1 MDLATR
7 ILELQKR
14 TIEHREVLLTEEAAK
29 TALVMPFL
37 QSLGY
42 DVFNPGEVVPE
53 FTADVGTKKGEKVD
67 YAICNDGKV
76 TILIECKPSTAEL
89 NINHAAQLFRYFSVT
104 DARLAVLT
112 NGVNYQF
119 YSDVEKPNRMDDRP
133 FFTFS
138 MDAIK
143 PTDIKTLE
151 KFAKG
156 AFDVEKIVQEAG
168 NLKTQSILRKEI
180 EKEFAEPSDEFVR
193 MMAARVHEGRVT
205 PAVKENIGRMLGP
218 TIATIVRDLVTER
231 ISSALK
237 ASTPAPVEEVSLDV
251 EPLEDG
257 VVTTQEE
264 ISGFH
269 IVQAIASKLVDPK
282 RIIIRDAK
290 SYCAILLDDNNRKTI
305 ARLHFNGITTKYFG
319 TFAGKDEQRHLISEL
334 TQIYQY
340 APQIEARIREL
351 DGKREGS

>member
-1 MDLATR
+1 
-7 ILELQKR
+7 
-14 TIEHREVLLTEEAAK
+14 V
-29 TALVMPFL
+29 
-37 QSLGY
+37 S
-42 DVFNPGEVVPE
+42 
-53 FTADVGTKKGEKVD
+53 
-67 YAICNDGKV
+67 
-76 TILIECKPSTAEL
+76 ILIECKPSTAEL

-119 YSDVEKPNRMDDRP
+119 HSDVEKPNKLDDRP

-156 AFDVEKIVQEAG
+156 AFDIEKIAQEAG
-168 NLKTQSILRKEI
+168 NLKTQSILRKEV
-180 EKEFAEPSDEFVR
+180 EKEFAEPSGEFVR

-205 PAVKENIGRMLGP
+205 PAVKENISRMLGA
-218 TIATIVRDLVTER
+218 TIATIIRDLATER

-237 ASTPAPVEEVSLDV
+237 ASAPAQVEVVDSTADT
-251 EPLEDG
+251 LEEG

-305 ARLHFNGITTKYFG
+305 GRLHFNGMTTKYFG
-319 TFAGKDEQRHLISEL
+319 TFSGKEEQRNPISEL

-340 APQIEARIREL
+340 AP
-351 DGKREGS
+351 

>member
-1 MDLATR
+1 
-7 ILELQKR
+7 
-14 TIEHREVLLTEEAAK
+14 
-29 TALVMPFL
+29 
-37 QSLGY
+37 
-42 DVFNPGEVVPE
+42 
-53 FTADVGTKKGEKVD
+53 
-67 YAICNDGKV
+67 V
-76 TILIECKPSTAEL
+76 TILIECKPSSAEL
-89 NINHAAQLFRYFSVT
+89 NVNHAAQLFRYFSVT

-119 YSDVEKPNRMDDRP
+119 YSDVEKPNKMDDRP

-156 AFDVEKIVQEAG
+156 AFDIEKIVQEAG

-205 PAVKENIGRMLGP
+205 PAVKENISRMLGP
-218 TIATIVRDLVTER
+218 TIASIIRDLVTER
-231 ISSALK
+231 ISSALN
-237 ASTPAPVEEVSLDV
+237 ASAPTPAEVVDPAV
-251 EPLEDG
+251 EPLEEG
-257 VVTTQEE
+257 VVTTPEE

-282 RIIIRDAK
+282 HHHSR
-290 SYCAILLDDNNRKTI
+290 CEVLLCDPPRRQQQEDNRSS
-305 ARLHFNGITTKYFG
+305 AL
-319 TFAGKDEQRHLISEL
+319 QRHDN
-334 TQIYQY
+334 QVFWYVF
-340 APQIEARIREL
+340 R
-351 DGKREGS
+351 KRRAAKPDFGAYSNLSVCASNRSSPP